1 LVVEEPIKPV
11 VSHTREQ
18 VIDLCH
24 KAITILYNQNT
35 DFSNRSAINQI
46 IPESYFNSDQEE
58 GKLNLFFILNI

>member
-35 DFSNRSAINQI
+35 DFSNRSAINQT